1 LRVTIAVEGV
11 QREIEVRPDLLLPG
25 MGEWQDATEM
35 DLLIAFGSAYKE
47 AVAVGVAAA
56 EAAAVA
62 VVVPQTAPEASPEV
76 APEASFEV
84 APEAAPQVAPE
95 DAAALAHPVE
105 PIAVLSDYD
114 PEDVPQDTPFAETPE
129 EDFGQVQ
136 PYVASEDD
144 AEAFLSPVPSGATQ
158 APNVTQCRCGH
169 AIAWHSTEVVDET
182 GPCLMA
188 WPIDEHDPQ
197 GPSSRCS
204 CLIFEPADVRPPSA

>member
-1 LRVTIAVEGV
+1 MRVTIAVEGV

-35 DLLIAFGSAYKE
+35 DLLVAFGSAYKE
-47 AVAVGVAAA
+47 AVAIGVAAA
-56 EAAAVA
+56 EAAAA
-62 VVVPQTAPEASPEV
+62 VVPQAAPEV

-84 APEAAPQVAPE
+84 APEDVHQVAP
-95 DAAALAHPVE
+95 DDVATLAHPAE
-105 PIAVLSDYD
+105 PIVVLSDYD

-129 EDFGQVQ
+129 EDFGQAQ
-136 PYVASEDD
+136 AYVASEDD

-158 APNVTQCRCGH
+158 APTVTQCRCGH
-169 AIAWHSTEVVDET
+169 AVAWHSTEVVDET